1 VDGMSIK
8 SSVKEHFTSNPLK
21 DHLEGS
27 SLKSHWDY
35 FFQNESGNEIS
46 QEFNELSFR
55 KFTRQD
61 LDECALLFKKV
72 FSDDPWYDEW
82 VSWEQSRKYLKELVE
97 NPVFEGFVMGYDSK
111 IVAVCLGH
119 QRSWWRGKEF
129 FVDELFVENERQGN
143 GIGGATV
150 NLLFKVLREEG
161 YTRVILLT
169 NKGIPAETF
178 YLRNGFYNNE
188 NWTIMVRKL

>member
-1 VDGMSIK
+1 MSIK

-21 DHLEGS
+21 DHFEGS

-35 FFQNESGNEIS
+35 FFQDESGNEIS
-46 QEFNELSFR
+46 QEFKFHNELNFR

-72 FSDDPWYDEW
+72 FSADPWYDEW
-82 VSWEQSRKYLKELVE
+82 GSWEQSRKYLKELVE
-97 NPVFEGFVMGYDSK
+97 NPVFEGFVMGENSK

-143 GIGGATV
+143 GIGGETV
-150 NLLFKVLREEG
+150 NLLFKVLREAG

-178 YLRNGFYNNE
+178 YLKNGFYNNE
-188 NWTIMVRKL
+188 NRTVMVKEL